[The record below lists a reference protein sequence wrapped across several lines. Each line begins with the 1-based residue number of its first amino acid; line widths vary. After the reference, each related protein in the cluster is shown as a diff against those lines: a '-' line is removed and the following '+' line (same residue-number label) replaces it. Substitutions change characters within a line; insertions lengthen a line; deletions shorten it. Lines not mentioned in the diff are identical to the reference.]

1 MSEGGEYLE
10 SLGAGVDSDG
20 DVDVLGDDVV
30 EEECELG
37 AVAVVEVVLVLCGEG
52 VCGGGHEDARLQSLD
67 LEMGPGE
74 RKIHTW
80 CSRRG
85 LGRAGGSE

>member
-10 SLGAGVDSDG
+10 GLGAGVDSDG

-30 EEECELG
+30 EEERELG

-52 VCGGGHEDARLQSLD
+52 ACGGGHEDARLQSLD
-67 LEMGPGE
+67 LEMRPGE
-74 RKIHTW
+74 REIRTW
-80 CSRRG
+80 YSRRG